1 MLIKSVQGFQP
12 LMSSKK
18 TAVSLCV
25 ASLFVLGASGS
36 SAAVTTVEQDVSG
49 ETGQQGGYLLVTGE
63 NSVQVLDGVTF
74 SNNSASSVGGAL
86 SIVDVTD
93 GAQIGNNVTFK
104 ANQSETQG
112 GAIHNQRAQGTTIG
126 NNAKFEEN
134 VAKGYGGGAIYQDT
148 DGAKTSITIGT
159 DAQFINNK
167 TESSYG
173 GAIMNY
179 NAGEEA
185 KIVIGSGATFRGN
198 TAEKHGGAI
207 ASFAGLNEIG
217 DKAVFENNS
226 SKSNGGAVFV
236 SDYGS
241 KTDSTTIGDN
251 ATFSGNT
258 AVYGGAISAVDTTNG
273 PDIGDNAVFESN
285 ISDMQG
291 GAIHN
296 QRAQGTTIGNN
307 AKFEKNVAKG
317 YGGGAIYQD
326 TDGAETS
333 ITIGTDAQFIG
344 NKTET
349 SHGGAIMNYSAGNKA
364 KIEIGAD
371 ALFKENSAA
380 KNGGAVS
387 NWAGEMTIASGASFE
402 GNHAD
407 GDGGAVHNASYNDK
421 SSNLSIKSA
430 TFANNSSNG
439 KGGAIANDSELHLTG
454 DNLFYGNTADGVA
467 NDISNSGNLYIADG
481 KTSLGGG
488 IMSTGTVDLTKATLA
503 LGGTSEI
510 ATLTGS
516 EATLAVSTTDFVI
529 TDNQIKDLSVQ
540 ASGQVNDALNGNID
554 ALTAKISG
562 EQGSLGPVV
571 MAEGEV
577 VGEVID
583 DGNGNR
589 VEKVNQ
595 QNADVANMLSH
606 LPTMFARIEMNDLRK
621 RMGDL
626 RSSEGASGV
635 WARYDGGKMSGL
647 GIDNKFNKI
656 QIGVDTAPSSDSLR
670 FGVALS
676 YTNGDVDSHTSGADT
691 DTYSLSGYGIW
702 MGESGQF
709 ADVILRLAKF
719 DTDLSTRTYQADLD
733 QMGLSL
739 SGEFGWRF
747 ALSDLTYLEPSVE
760 GTYTWVDGDSF
771 SSGSTDYEL
780 DSTDSFIG
788 RLGVAAGL
796 KCPNNK
802 GDVYVRIG
810 VAHEFMGDT
819 DFSAQS
825 MNTPQSRRVI
835 STDGQDTW
843 IEYAIGANFNI
854 TSNAYVFADIERTSG
869 ADIDED
875 WRANVGFR
883 YAF

>member
-36 SAAVTTVEQDVSG
+36 AAAVTKVEEDVSG
-49 ETGQQGGYLLVTGE
+49 QTGPQGGYLLVTGG

-148 DGAKTSITIGT
+148 DGAETSITIGT
-159 DAQFINNK
+159 GAQFINNK

-241 KTDSTTIGDN
+241 KTDNTTIGDN

-273 PDIGDNAVFESN
+273 PHIGDNAVFDSN

-307 AKFEKNVAKG
+307 AKFEENVAKG

-333 ITIGTDAQFIG
+333 ITIGTNAQFIG

-407 GDGGAVHNASYNDK
+407 GDGGAVHNAGYNDK
-421 SSNLSIKSA
+421 SSNLSIESA

-454 DNLFYGNTADGVA
+454 DNLFYGNTANGVA
-467 NDISNSGNLYIADG
+467 NDISNSGTLYIADG
-481 KTSLGGG
+481 KTSLDGG
-488 IMSTGTVDLTKATLA
+488 ITSTGIVDLTKATLA

-529 TDNQIKDLSVQ
+529 TDNQITDLSVQ

-562 EQGSLGPVV
+562 EHGSLGPVV

>member
-36 SAAVTTVEQDVSG
+36 AAAVTTVEQDVSG
-49 ETGQQGGYLLVTGE
+49 RTGQQGGYLLVTGE
-63 NSVQVLDGVTF
+63 NSVQVQDDVTF
-74 SNNSASSVGGAL
+74 SKNSATSVGGAL
-86 SIVDVTD
+86 SIVDVTN
-93 GAQIGNNVTFK
+93 GAQIGNNVTFD
-104 ANQSETQG
+104 ANQSGTQG
-112 GAIHNQRAQGTTIG
+112 GALHNQRAQGTTIG
-126 NNAKFEEN
+126 NNAVFSNN

-148 DGAKTSITIGT
+148 DGAATSITIGT
-159 DAQFINNK
+159 NAQFINNK

-179 NAGEEA
+179 NAGDEA
-185 KIVIGSGATFRGN
+185 KIVIGSGATFSGN
-198 TAEKHGGAI
+198 IAEKHGGAI
-207 ASFAGLNEIG
+207 ASFAGRNEIG
-217 DKAVFENNS
+217 DKAVFEKNS
-226 SKSNGGAVFV
+226 SKSNGGALFV
-236 SDYGS
+236 SDYGG

-251 ATFSGNT
+251 AKFSGNT

>member
-36 SAAVTTVEQDVSG
+36 AAAVTTVEQDVSG

-148 DGAKTSITIGT
+148 DGAETSITIGT

-273 PDIGDNAVFESN
+273 PHIGDNAVFDSN

-407 GDGGAVHNASYNDK
+407 GDGGAVHNAGYNDK
-421 SSNLSIKSA
+421 SSNLSIESA

-454 DNLFYGNTADGVA
+454 DNLFYGNTANGVA
-467 NDISNSGNLYIADG
+467 NDISNSGTLYIADG
-481 KTSLGGG
+481 KTSLDGG
-488 IMSTGTVDLTKATLA
+488 ITSTGTVDLTKATLA

-562 EQGSLGPVV
+562 EHGSLGPVV

-647 GIDNKFNKI
+647 GIDNNFNKI

-676 YTNGDVDSHTSGADT
+676 YTNDDVDSHTSGADT

>member
-36 SAAVTTVEQDVSG
+36 AAAVTTVEQDVSG
-49 ETGQQGGYLLVTGE
+49 RTGQQGGYLLVTGE
-63 NSVQVLDGVTF
+63 NSVQVQDDVTF
-74 SNNSASSVGGAL
+74 SKNSATSVGGAL
-86 SIVDVTD
+86 SIVDVTN
-93 GAQIGNNVTFK
+93 GAQIGNNVTFD
-104 ANQSETQG
+104 ANQSGTQG
-112 GAIHNQRAQGTTIG
+112 GALHNQRAQGTTIG
-126 NNAKFEEN
+126 NNAVFSNN

-148 DGAKTSITIGT
+148 DGAATSITIGT
-159 DAQFINNK
+159 NAQFINNK

-179 NAGEEA
+179 NAGDEA
-185 KIVIGSGATFRGN
+185 KIVIGSGATFSGN
-198 TAEKHGGAI
+198 IAEKHGGAI
-207 ASFAGLNEIG
+207 ASFAGRNEIG
-217 DKAVFENNS
+217 DKAVFEKNS
-226 SKSNGGAVFV
+226 SKSNGGALFV
-236 SDYGS
+236 SDYGG

-251 ATFSGNT
+251 AKFSGNT

-454 DNLFYGNTADGVA
+454 DNLFYGNTANGVA
-467 NDISNSGNLYIADG
+467 NDISNSGTLYIADG
-481 KTSLGGG
+481 KTSLDGG
-488 IMSTGTVDLTKATLA
+488 ITSTGIVDLTKATLA

-529 TDNQIKDLSVQ
+529 TDNQITDLSVQ

-562 EQGSLGPVV
+562 EHGSLGPVV

>member
-36 SAAVTTVEQDVSG
+36 AAAVTTVEQDVSG
-49 ETGQQGGYLLVTGE
+49 QTGPQGGYLLVTGE

-148 DGAKTSITIGT
+148 DGAETSITIGT
-159 DAQFINNK
+159 GAQFINNK

-241 KTDSTTIGDN
+241 KTDNTTIGDN

-273 PDIGDNAVFESN
+273 PHIGDNAVFDSN

-307 AKFEKNVAKG
+307 AKFEENVAKG

-333 ITIGTDAQFIG
+333 ITIGTNAQFIG

-407 GDGGAVHNASYNDK
+407 GDGGAVHNAGYNDK
-421 SSNLSIKSA
+421 SSNLSIESA

-454 DNLFYGNTADGVA
+454 DNLFYGNTANGVA
-467 NDISNSGNLYIADG
+467 NDISNSGTLYIADG
-481 KTSLGGG
+481 KTSLDGG
-488 IMSTGTVDLTKATLA
+488 ITSTGTVDLTKATLA

-529 TDNQIKDLSVQ
+529 TGNQIEDLSVQ

>member
-1 MLIKSVQGFQP
+1 M
-12 LMSSKK
+12 
-18 TAVSLCV
+18 
-25 ASLFVLGASGS
+25 
-36 SAAVTTVEQDVSG
+36 
-49 ETGQQGGYLLVTGE
+49 
-63 NSVQVLDGVTF
+63 
-74 SNNSASSVGGAL
+74 
-86 SIVDVTD
+86 
-93 GAQIGNNVTFK
+93 
-104 ANQSETQG
+104 
-112 GAIHNQRAQGTTIG
+112 
-126 NNAKFEEN
+126 
-134 VAKGYGGGAIYQDT
+134 
-148 DGAKTSITIGT
+148 
-159 DAQFINNK
+159 
-167 TESSYG
+167 
-173 GAIMNY
+173 
-179 NAGEEA
+179 
-185 KIVIGSGATFRGN
+185 
-198 TAEKHGGAI
+198 
-207 ASFAGLNEIG
+207 
-217 DKAVFENNS
+217 
-226 SKSNGGAVFV
+226 
-236 SDYGS
+236 
-241 KTDSTTIGDN
+241 
-251 ATFSGNT
+251 
-258 AVYGGAISAVDTTNG
+258 
-273 PDIGDNAVFESN
+273 
-285 ISDMQG
+285 
-291 GAIHN
+291 
-296 QRAQGTTIGNN
+296 
-307 AKFEKNVAKG
+307 
-317 YGGGAIYQD
+317 
-326 TDGAETS
+326 
-333 ITIGTDAQFIG
+333 
-344 NKTET
+344 
-349 SHGGAIMNYSAGNKA
+349 
-364 KIEIGAD
+364 
-371 ALFKENSAA
+371 
-380 KNGGAVS
+380 
-387 NWAGEMTIASGASFE
+387 
-402 GNHAD
+402 
-407 GDGGAVHNASYNDK
+407 
-421 SSNLSIKSA
+421 
-430 TFANNSSNG
+430 
-439 KGGAIANDSELHLTG
+439 TG
-454 DNLFYGNTADGVA
+454 DNLFYGNTANGVA
-467 NDISNSGNLYIADG
+467 NDISNSGTLYIADG
-481 KTSLGGG
+481 KTSLDGG
-488 IMSTGTVDLTKATLA
+488 ITSTGIVDLTKATLA

-529 TDNQIKDLSVQ
+529 TDNQITDLSVQ

-562 EQGSLGPVV
+562 EHGSLGPVV